1 MIDTHSHL
9 DSEQFAEDY
18 QDVIRESFD
27 SGVQAIILP
36 AVEIAGFNRIVQ
48 IAESDER
55 LFFAA
60 GIHPHSAAE
69 LTAEC
74 DSEII
79 RLAQHPK
86 CKAIGEIGLDYY
98 YDFQPKD
105 VQREAFRKQIRI
117 AQECNLPMI
126 IHNREADTD
135 IISVLKE
142 ELSTRPINAV
152 LHCFSSPMDVAMEAI
167 EMGMYISFTGNI
179 TFKKSELSPI
189 VEALPLDRIMLET
202 DAPYMTPAPNRGKR
216 NHPKYLKLIAEKIA
230 EIKQINIEEVIEMTT
245 VNAKR
250 FFKLFLPALL
260 ILCGSFNLFAQS
272 SEEEYE
278 ATETQ
283 TPAFKRSLL
292 GIGVYGASNTVV
304 ETYKVKGGDKQ
315 ISYDGLFTPGVSIY
329 SSPLDFM
336 MLSFSYSHSK
346 NQKISDESKNSQGIA
361 TYGPTT
367 HNILEFNTH
376 WIANPGRRI
385 NFYATLGMHAM
396 INTKNVGALGE
407 QPEVSTTDWG
417 VNAGIGVAGNIEF
430 DNIGLLNII
439 AGWDLLFPFKNSDG
453 YIMEGNPKVPVQYE
467 VSKYFSILKFGIVF
481 YPNIF

>member
-18 QDVIRESFD
+18 QEVIRESFD
-27 SGVQAIILP
+27 SGVKAIILP
-36 AVEIAGFNRIVQ
+36 AVEIAGFNKIVQ
-48 IAESDER
+48 IAESDDR

-74 DSEII
+74 EKDII
-79 RLAQHPK
+79 RLTQNPK

-105 VQREAFRKQIRI
+105 VQQEAFRKQIRI

-126 IHNREADTD
+126 IHNREADAD
-135 IISVLKE
+135 IMAILKE
-142 ELSTRPINAV
+142 ELNTRPINAV

-167 EMGMYISFTGNI
+167 EMGMHLSFTGNI

-189 VEALPLDRIMLET
+189 IEALPLDRIMLET

-245 VNAKR
+245 DNAKR

-260 ILCGSFNLFAQS
+260 ILCSSFNLQAQS
-272 SEEEYE
+272 NEDDYEEAE
-278 ATETQ
+278 APQ
-283 TPAFKRSLL
+283 FKRSLF
-292 GIGVYGASNTVV
+292 GIGVYGATNTIV
-304 ETYKVKGGDKQ
+304 ETYKVKSGDKE

-329 SSPLDFM
+329 SSPLDFL

-376 WIANPGRRI
+376 WIANPSRRI
-385 NFYATLGMHAM
+385 NFFGTLGMHAM
-396 INTKNVGALGE
+396 ISTKNIGALGE
-407 QPEVSTTDWG
+407 KPEESSTDWG
-417 VNAGIGVAGNIEF
+417 INAGIGVAGNIKF
-430 DNIGLLNII
+430 DNVGLLNIV
-439 AGWDLLFPFKNSDG
+439 AGWDLLFPFNNFDG
-453 YIMEGNPKVPVQYE
+453 FLMEGNPRVPVPYD
-467 VSKYFSILKFGIVF
+467 VSKYFSILKFGVVF

>member
-18 QDVIRESFD
+18 QNVIRESFD
-27 SGVQAIILP
+27 SGMQAIILP

-48 IAESDER
+48 IAESDDR

-69 LTAEC
+69 LTSEC
-74 DSEII
+74 EKEII
-79 RLAQHPK
+79 RLTQHPK

-105 VQREAFRKQIRI
+105 LQREAFRKQIKI
-117 AQECNLPMI
+117 AQKCNLPMI
-126 IHNREADTD
+126 IHNREADAD
-135 IISVLKE
+135 VISILKE
-142 ELSTRPINAV
+142 ELNIRPINAV
-152 LHCFSSPMDVAMEAI
+152 LHCFSSPMEVAMDAI
-167 EMGMYISFTGNI
+167 EMGMHISFTGNI

-189 VEALPLDRIMLET
+189 VEALPLNRIMLET
-202 DAPYMTPAPNRGKR
+202 DAPYMTPVPNRGKR

-245 VNAKR
+245 NNAKR

-278 ATETQ
+278 ATES
-283 TPAFKRSLL
+283 PNFKRSLF

-304 ETYKVKGGDKQ
+304 ETYKVKGGDKE

-329 SSPLDFM
+329 SSPLDFL

-346 NQKISDESKNSQGIA
+346 NKKISEDSRDQFGNL
-361 TYGPTT
+361 TYGATT
-367 HNILEFNTH
+367 YGILDFNTH
-376 WIANPGRRI
+376 WIANPGKRI
-385 NFYATLGMHAM
+385 NFYGTLGIHTMF
-396 INTKNVGALGE
+396 NTTNVGALGGK
-407 QPEVSTTDWG
+407 PEISTTDWG
-417 VNAGIGVAGNIEF
+417 VNAGIGVAGNIKF
-430 DNIGLLNII
+430 DNVGLLNIV
-439 AGWDLLFPFKNSDG
+439 AGWDLLFPFNNFDG
-453 YIMEGNPKVPVQYE
+453 YLMEGTPREAKLYE